1 MATAEGVLQR
11 EYCRGGLLQRG
22 ATAEGGYCRGGLLQ
36 KQREEVTAVA
46 PGTVPDPPRW
56 LYLWNS
62 PRGGL
67 YICSTADAEVEM
79 ETPFSFNK
87 KGI

>member
-1 MATAEGVLQR
+1 M
-11 EYCRGGLLQRG
+11 G
-22 ATAEGGYCRGGLLQ
+22 ATADGGYCRGGLLQ
-36 KQREEVTAVA
+36 KQAEVVTAVA
-46 PGTVPDPPRW
+46 PGTVPEIEPTGQI
-56 LYLWNS
+56 WNS

-87 KGI
+87 KDI